1 MKRSHKILLSL
12 SLIFVLFSCS
22 EAPLYEK
29 AYSFK
34 NQEWKQNEKMKF
46 VVEIKDTSKFYDLT
60 LSVRTTTDFP
70 YSNLWMFMKSTAP
83 NGAVGRE
90 PIRMDITNPDG
101 SWIGTKSGSTIE
113 TPLYFKRRKFPL
125 KGKYTFVLEQGITD
139 SKVTEI
145 LDLILRLD
153 YAREQP

>member
-12 SLIFVLFSCS
+12 FLVSVLFACS

-46 VVEIKDTSKFYDLT
+46 VVDIKDTSKFYDLT
-60 LSVRTTTDFP
+60 LSLRTTTDFP
-70 YSNLWMFMKSTAP
+70 YSNIYMFMKTLTPDGS
-83 NGAVGRE
+83 NVRV
-90 PIRMDITNPDG
+90 PIEMIISNPDG
-101 SWIGTKSGSTIE
+101 SWVGTKSGSTVE
-113 TPLYFKRRKFPL
+113 TSRTFPKVKMPL
-125 KGKYTFVLEQGITD
+125 KGKYIFTLEQGITD

-145 LDLILRLD
+145 LDLILRVD
-153 YAREQP
+153 YAREEK